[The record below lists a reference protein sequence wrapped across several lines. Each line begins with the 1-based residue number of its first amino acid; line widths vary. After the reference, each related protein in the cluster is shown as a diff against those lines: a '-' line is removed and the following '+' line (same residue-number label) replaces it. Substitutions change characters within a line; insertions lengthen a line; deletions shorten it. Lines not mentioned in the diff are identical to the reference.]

1 MSLRVS
7 DDGDEISFNEA
18 LIIDDVNSYCIQL
31 PNRKRFVI
39 NYEKTISVST
49 DSNKIRFGHSSI
61 LPKKKKLLTS
71 FRLTF
76 QYIEFTQL

>member
-1 MSLRVS
+1 MSLRVC

-18 LIIDDVNSYCIQL
+18 LIIDDINSYCIQL

-49 DSNKIRFGHSSI
+49 DSNKRRFGTT
-61 LPKKKKLLTS
+61 KKKKQSKLLTLL
-71 FRLTF
+71 RWTF
-76 QYIEFTQL
+76 QYI